1 MNKFLLIDGSSLLF
15 RAHFAMGRLTAPD
28 GRESGALYGLASS
41 LRKAVKDYK
50 PDFVGVIFD
59 RPEPT
64 FRHVEYPDYKGNRP
78 EMPEGLAAQMPYI
91 EPMVAMLGLK
101 YLALPG
107 FEADDLIGTLARQA
121 EEAGVECEILTAD
134 KDLLQLVTQKTKVIH
149 TKWENLL
156 LGPAEVLEKFGVR
169 PDQVIDTL
177 ALMGDASDNI
187 PGVTG
192 IGEKTAKALIT
203 KYDSLDGVYA
213 HLDELKGK
221 QKENL
226 EKERDLA
233 LLSRRLASVE
243 RFAPV
248 EFSAVDYTPQPPD
261 RAACVKFF
269 TEWNFRTLRDEFAG
283 GSGALA
289 AENAAEE
296 IPASAVADAGPPLE
310 TREVSLDSLG
320 LFLRTQTS
328 GVRMNREE
336 DQLRLTAAYET
347 GAVSAL
353 ASERDFIPA
362 LADAK
367 AFVVADL
374 KTTAHRFPLLAE
386 YLFTGGEDPLLMD
399 ALLRPDEPNWSIPV
413 LAQSLHLPYAA
424 APAEEARLLLRASI
438 ALREKL
444 AARQLEKLHDE
455 LERPLLRVLYEME
468 AAGVAV
474 DLPVLR
480 GLSEKFAIRLAEI
493 ETRAHELAGMA
504 FNLASPKQVGE
515 ALFEK
520 MGLPVV
526 KRTGKTKTYS
536 TDAEVLEQLA
546 GEHEIAR
553 VLLEHREL
561 SKLKGTYLDAL
572 PEYIAADGRIHTT
585 FDPAGAATG
594 RLSSRDPNMQNIPAR
609 GEWGHAIRTAFITA
623 PGRILLGADYS
634 QIELRL
640 MAHLAQ
646 DEAMIAA
653 FAAGRDIHTETAAGV
668 FGVMAGAVTNE
679 MRSAAK
685 TVNFGII
692 YGQGAFTLARQI
704 GVPPREASQFI
715 EAYFAKFPGVKRY
728 IDATRALALDAGEVT
743 TILGRKRFFKG
754 LAQLPHMRREA
765 GLRAAVN
772 ATIQGSAA
780 DLMKVAMITLNTRL
794 HAEKLDWKL
803 LLQVHDE
810 LLLEGDPRTAQ
821 QAAEALRES
830 MESASKL
837 AVPLTAEVRQGKNW
851 AQTKG

>member
-1 MNKFLLIDGSSLLF
+1 MAGKYLLIDGSSLLF

-91 EPMVAMLGLK
+91 EPMVAMLGFK

-248 EFSAVDYTPQPPD
+248 EFSATDYTPQPAD
-261 RAACVKFF
+261 RSACVKFF

-283 GSGALA
+283 GPGAKVAGEATA
-289 AENAAEE
+289 AAAAV
-296 IPASAVADAGPPLE
+296 PAEAGPALE

-320 LFLRTQTS
+320 LFLRTQTT

-336 DQLRLTAAYET
+336 DQLRLTGANET
-347 GAVSAL
+347 EAVSAL
-353 ASERDFIPA
+353 AFERDFIPA

-374 KTTAHRFPLLAE
+374 KTTAHRFP
-386 YLFTGGEDPLLMD
+386 M
-399 ALLRPDEPNWSIPV
+399 LRNI
-413 LAQSLHLPYAA
+413 
-424 APAEEARLLLRASI
+424 
-438 ALREKL
+438 
-444 AARQLEKLHDE
+444 
-455 LERPLLRVLYEME
+455 
-468 AAGVAV
+468 
-474 DLPVLR
+474 
-480 GLSEKFAIRLAEI
+480 
-493 ETRAHELAGMA
+493 
-504 FNLASPKQVGE
+504 
-515 ALFEK
+515 
-520 MGLPVV
+520 
-526 KRTGKTKTYS
+526 YS
-536 TDAEVLEQLA
+536 
-546 GEHEIAR
+546 R
-553 VLLEHREL
+553 
-561 SKLKGTYLDAL
+561 
-572 PEYIAADGRIHTT
+572 
-585 FDPAGAATG
+585 
-594 RLSSRDPNMQNIPAR
+594 
-609 GEWGHAIRTAFITA
+609 
-623 PGRILLGADYS
+623 
-634 QIELRL
+634 
-640 MAHLAQ
+640 
-646 DEAMIAA
+646 
-653 FAAGRDIHTETAAGV
+653 
-668 FGVMAGAVTNE
+668 
-679 MRSAAK
+679 AAK
-685 TVNFGII
+685 I
-692 YGQGAFTLARQI
+692 RC
-704 GVPPREASQFI
+704 
-715 EAYFAKFPGVKRY
+715 
-728 IDATRALALDAGEVT
+728 
-743 TILGRKRFFKG
+743 
-754 LAQLPHMRREA
+754 
-765 GLRAAVN
+765 
-772 ATIQGSAA
+772 
-780 DLMKVAMITLNTRL
+780 
-794 HAEKLDWKL
+794 
-803 LLQVHDE
+803 
-810 LLLEGDPRTAQ
+810 
-821 QAAEALRES
+821 
-830 MESASKL
+830 
-837 AVPLTAEVRQGKNW
+837 
-851 AQTKG
+851 